1 MNPQIIEFY
10 RQLDL
15 EPGADLVSIRQSYR
29 QLVKVWHPDRFGNDE
44 KLQAAA
50 NNKLKKINFDCESL
64 IAFLESGGKVESA
77 PPPKAEAP
85 SKNTKS
91 SAAEGIE
98 NYLVI

>member
-50 NNKLKKINFDCESL
+50 NNKLKTS
-64 IAFLESGGKVESA
+64 
-77 PPPKAEAP
+77 
-85 SKNTKS
+85 
-91 SAAEGIE
+91 
-98 NYLVI
+98 

>member
-1 MNPQIIEFY
+1 
-10 RQLDL
+10 
-15 EPGADLVSIRQSYR
+15 
-29 QLVKVWHPDRFGNDE
+29 
-44 KLQAAA
+44 
-50 NNKLKKINFDCESL
+50 L